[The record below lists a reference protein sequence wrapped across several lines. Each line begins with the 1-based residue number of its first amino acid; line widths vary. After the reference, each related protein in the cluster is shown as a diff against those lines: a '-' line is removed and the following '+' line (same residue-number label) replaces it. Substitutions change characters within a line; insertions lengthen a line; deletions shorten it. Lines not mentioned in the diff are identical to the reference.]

1 MSIALAGFERLVV
14 ALGRDKDI
22 DLGADDSLT
31 HILQLLLER
40 TDLMATALHLIK
52 QQLPRLQQF
61 AAGSDE
67 TMAKVLNMEG
77 VTAKLDRAERV
88 KDFTNL
94 WELGE
99 HLLSLSAKADRRAKK
114 SEART
119 SEQVKHLEDIE
130 EELSNS
136 LRAFERLKKEVRE
149 VSEVKKPRIGRDWGL
164 EEEVLTESRNRS
176 TESPNDQNR
185 LKLIE
190 AGLQDLMKR
199 VEDLLTGK
207 PASSSR
213 VVPFAGGFLRTVSCV
228 KALIERTDD
237 PGSIAG
243 FADPFQFF
251 ARLKE
256 SIDGDDASL
265 TDSMKMKKLA
275 QELNRSEEE

>member
-40 TDLMATALHLIK
+40 TDLMATALHLMK

-67 TMAKVLNMEG
+67 TMAEVLNMEG
-77 VTAKLDRAERV
+77 VTVKPDRAERV

-94 WELGE
+94 WALGE
-99 HLLSLSAKADRRAKK
+99 HLLSLSSKADRRAKK
-114 SEART
+114 SEARS

-136 LRAFERLKKEVRE
+136 LRAFERLKKKVRE

-164 EEEVLTESRNRS
+164 EEQVLTESRNRS
-176 TESPNDQNR
+176 TASSNDQDR

-190 AGLQDLMKR
+190 SGLQDLMK
-199 VEDLLTGK
+199 
-207 PASSSR
+207 
-213 VVPFAGGFLRTVSCV
+213 
-228 KALIERTDD
+228 
-237 PGSIAG
+237 
-243 FADPFQFF
+243 
-251 ARLKE
+251 
-256 SIDGDDASL
+256 
-265 TDSMKMKKLA
+265 
-275 QELNRSEEE
+275 